1 MVAQDAT
8 TVYFQPIIDLR
19 TDTVFAYEALLRVR
33 GDSGQWESPGKM
45 LAAIDALPSLQRL
58 PLHRRVLERVLPRC
72 FEVYAES
79 GRSVAVNLPATLL
92 EDAQTVAMLGRH
104 DGSGIILEILETAAI
119 GNLPAVDR
127 SVAILRDSGYRVAID
142 DYGTGYSTA
151 ALLATLPPVD
161 IVKIDLVFATTE
173 RGRAMLP
180 ALCRVIRAA
189 GASVIV
195 EGVESSDRDKLVR
208 RAGAD
213 YGQGY
218 FYGVP
223 APYGP
228 VNVARQTSP
237 ILMGT
242 TRNTPIAAG

>member
-1 MVAQDAT
+1 MLAPEAT

-19 TDTVFAYEALLRVR
+19 TDRVSAYEALLRVR
-33 GDSGQWESPGKM
+33 GDSGQWESPSRVLG
-45 LAAIDALPSLQRL
+45 AIDALPSLQRL
-58 PLHRRVLERVLPRC
+58 PLHRRILERVLTRS
-72 FEVYAES
+72 FDVYAEC

-92 EDAQTVAMLGRH
+92 EDAQTVAMLEH
-104 DGSGIILEILETAAI
+104 FDGSGIILEILETAAI
-119 GNLPAVDR
+119 GNLPAVSR
-127 SVAILRDSGYRVAID
+127 SVSILRDSSYRVAID

-161 IVKIDLVFATTE
+161 IVKIDLVFAATE

-195 EGVESSDRDKLVR
+195 EGIESADSNKLVR
-208 RAGAD
+208 MAGAD
-213 YGQGY
+213 FGQGY

-223 APYGP
+223 APYGSAK
-228 VNVARQTSP
+228 VARQTTP

-242 TRNTPIAAG
+242 TRNTPIGAG